1 MKVLVLG
8 SGGREHA
15 LVWALRKSGGVSEVY
30 CAPGNAGISG
40 LAVVPAL
47 DVTKSKEI
55 VHFAKEKEIGL
66 VIIGP
71 EGPLVDGMADEL
83 RRGGLTVFGPGAT
96 AARLEGSKLFAKN
109 FMKAHELPTADFRSF
124 TRAADAEAFVK
135 GEGWNTGFRVVKADG
150 LAAGKG
156 VVVGKN
162 HGDVLAALTDM
173 MVRKRFGDAA
183 QTVLIEDTLV
193 GEELSVMALTDGK
206 TLVPLLATQDHK
218 RVFDGDQGPNTGG
231 MGAYGPVPQVTADT
245 WRRIETEVFDRFLAG
260 LAADRLDYRGVIY
273 FGLMLTADG
282 PKVLEFNVRFGDPE
296 TQVILPMGKGD
307 WLPLFL
313 NTAQGTLAG
322 QSFVPRSGAA
332 ITVVMAS
339 GGYPGDFAKGKV
351 INGLDLLENDKDVAV
366 FHAGTAHDAQGRY
379 VTAGGRVLAVTARG
393 ADLTGA
399 REKAYAAVRRVA
411 FEGVHYRRDIGAR
424 ALPPAGETSRPHAS
438 KK

>member
-1 MKVLVLG
+1 MTVV
-8 SGGREHA
+8 
-15 LVWALRKSGGVSEVY
+15 
-30 CAPGNAGISG
+30 GNE
-40 LAVVPAL
+40 
-47 DVTKSKEI
+47 T
-55 VHFAKEKEIGL
+55 
-66 VIIGP
+66 
-71 EGPLVDGMADEL
+71 PLVNGVRDFLKNRFSGHL
-83 RRGGLTVFGPGAT
+83 VFGPDREGAQ
-96 AARLEGSKLFAKN
+96 LEGSKAFSDA
-109 FMKAHELPTADFRSF
+109 FMAEAGIPHGTSVVTTNLTAALSALAAQELP
-124 TRAADAEAFVK
+124 FVI
-135 GEGWNTGFRVVKADG
+135 KADG

-379 VTAGGRVLAVTARG
+379 VTAGGRVLAVTARV

-399 REKAYAAVRRVA
+399 REKAYA
-411 FEGVHYRRDIGAR
+411 
-424 ALPPAGETSRPHAS
+424 
-438 KK
+438 